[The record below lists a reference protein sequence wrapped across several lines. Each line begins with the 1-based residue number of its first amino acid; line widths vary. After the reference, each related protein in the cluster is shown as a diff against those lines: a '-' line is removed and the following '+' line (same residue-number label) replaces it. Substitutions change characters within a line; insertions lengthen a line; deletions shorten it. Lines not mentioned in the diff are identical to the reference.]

1 MSIVEFRSN
10 NVPKFNQL
18 WMMEL
23 ECKPWIE
30 VCLPNSKEYG
40 NLNGLLSSDGNNLL
54 SKHLL
59 ALKAKDFQQQQKV
72 IIKESTYG

>member
-1 MSIVEFRSN
+1 MSVVEFRGN

-23 ECKPWIE
+23 EYKPWIG
-30 VCLPNSKEYG
+30 VGLPNSKEYR
-40 NLNGLLSSDGNNLL
+40 NLNGALSSDRNNLF

-72 IIKESTYG
+72 IIKESTCG